1 MKGLQMKSN
10 SAVDEPVKVG
20 ARPQDVAFG
29 EGAVWVVNQFDGT
42 RSRVG
47 TI

>member
-20 ARPQDVAFG
+20 RDRRTWRSG
-29 EGAVWVVNQFDGT
+29 RCVWVVNQFDGT

-47 TI
+47 TR